1 MKETTSP
8 PEFSVILRI
17 LGGGYL
23 VYLAW
28 DLRASVQD
36 GPLFLIAVIVF
47 ALVGLVLAGTSI
59 NYLLKHKYFRD
70 DDTEPEIWDEFDDEE
85 DEERE
90 GRSDE

>member
-1 MKETTSP
+1 MKETNSP
-8 PEFSVILRI
+8 PEFSVTLRI

-28 DLRASVQD
+28 GLRTSVQD

-47 ALVGLVLAGTSI
+47 ALVGLILAGTSI
-59 NYLLKHKYFRD
+59 RYLLQHKYFRNKD
-70 DDTEPEIWDEFDDEE
+70 INVEDFDEFDDEY
-85 DEERE
+85 EERE

>member
-1 MKETTSP
+1 MKETNSP

-28 DLRASVQD
+28 GLRTSVQD
-36 GPLFLIAVIVF
+36 GPLFLVAALVF
-47 ALVGLVLAGTSI
+47 AIVGLILAGTSI
-59 NYLLKHKYFRD
+59 RYLLKHKYFRND
-70 DDTEPEIWDEFDDEE
+70 PEAEVWDEFDDE